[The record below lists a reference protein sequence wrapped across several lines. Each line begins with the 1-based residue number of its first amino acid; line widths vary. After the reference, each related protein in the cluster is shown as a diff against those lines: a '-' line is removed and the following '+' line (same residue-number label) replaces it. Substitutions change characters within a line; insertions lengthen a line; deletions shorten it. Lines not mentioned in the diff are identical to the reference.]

1 MLHLRK
7 NIIFLI
13 SLISLCFNQE
23 FGKNTVQYDN
33 RFMDSFDHILTTLVN
48 QSEKDLE
55 FGVPFDLG
63 PVRDRCNEKDIKLGN
78 NWYKK

>member
-1 MLHLRK
+1 
-7 NIIFLI
+7 
-13 SLISLCFNQE
+13 
-23 FGKNTVQYDN
+23 
-33 RFMDSFDHILTTLVN
+33 MDSFDHILTTLVN